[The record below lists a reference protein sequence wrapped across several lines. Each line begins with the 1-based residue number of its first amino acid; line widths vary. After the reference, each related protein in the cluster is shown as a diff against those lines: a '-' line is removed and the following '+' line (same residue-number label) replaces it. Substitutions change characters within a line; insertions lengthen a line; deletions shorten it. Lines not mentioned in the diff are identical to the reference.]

1 MLRIVYSYIKIDN
14 KKLSYIRSVIYWAAN
29 CMSTS
34 QTLVDDSLFLDYFL
48 EGRKQAQQVY
58 SLGSQHV
65 GEEASNRMIDKEHWS
80 GIRQKYIINKQN
92 DDIDTLTTIYLYS
105 HTSSMLATSSSSSLR
120 ILET

>member
-1 MLRIVYSYIKIDN
+1 MLRVVYSYIKIDN

-34 QTLVDDSLFLDYFL
+34 QTLVDDSLFPDYFL

-65 GEEASNRMIDKEHWS
+65 GEEASNRIIDKEH
-80 GIRQKYIINKQN
+80 
-92 DDIDTLTTIYLYS
+92 
-105 HTSSMLATSSSSSLR
+105 
-120 ILET
+120 